1 MFYVGVH
8 WGLFE
13 LGSNVQW
20 WIIAPTLVQK
30 VQFFAS
36 FFNSTEQ
43 FNEESS
49 EFDDI
54 TSPPVFAGL
63 HFDFIFWWRIS
74 DKESGKLAS
83 VAMIAVD
90 KGMTGGRCRT
100 EETKLYRMDQK
111 NSLVNNSLDYIS
123 EGITKK
129 NDLWFWL

>member
-1 MFYVGVH
+1 MGHCWHFSAKSAI
-8 WGLFE
+8 FC
-13 LGSNVQW
+13 
-20 WIIAPTLVQK
+20 I
-30 VQFFAS
+30 

-49 EFDDI
+49 EFDDV

-74 DKESGKLAS
+74 DKENGKLAS

-111 NSLVNNSLDYIS
+111 SWSGIYLLDYIND
-123 EGITKK
+123 EVTKK
-129 NDLWFWL
+129 NKLWLLR

>member
-1 MFYVGVH
+1 MGHCWHF
-8 WGLFE
+8 
-13 LGSNVQW
+13 SAKSAN
-20 WIIAPTLVQK
+20 
-30 VQFFAS
+30 FFAS

-49 EFDDI
+49 EFDDV

-100 EETKLYRMDQK
+100 EETKLPYGPEKLNGDLFTWLCKWLNYQK
-111 NSLVNNSLDYIS
+111 EQIMSS
-123 EGITKK
+123 KR
-129 NDLWFWL
+129 

>member
-1 MFYVGVH
+1 M
-8 WGLFE
+8 
-13 LGSNVQW
+13 
-20 WIIAPTLVQK
+20 QK

-49 EFDDI
+49 EFDDV

-100 EETKLYRMDQK
+100 EENKLYRMDQK
-111 NSLVNNSLDYIS
+111 SWMLNNSLDYVKDK
-123 EGITKK
+123 ITKK
-129 NDLWFWL
+129 SKLWLQL